1 MQVFLG
7 EGEQSYGGVLM
18 GVDAF
23 GRGVVVG
30 EVALL
35 VYFFPLRLLA
45 GGSVV
50 VVLVAA
56 VAAGRSRGVRRL
68 LRRYQWIQVLRGRGR
83 QIVDSRYRLE

>member
-45 GGSVV
+45 GGGVV